1 MGSGATLVEGVRRWF
16 QRRSY
21 NTNHNYNNNNK
32 INKLGNDHNHGRVSD
47 LSAQPS
53 DSHQREQKRGR
64 ENQQQ
69 LQFELEDDF
78 DISGLKV
85 IRVPTRADLTA
96 SHPMDSQKKGNLETE
111 FFTEYGEAS
120 RYQVQ
125 EVIGKGSYG
134 VVGSAIDT
142 HTGEK
147 VAIKK
152 INDVFE
158 HVSDATRIL
167 REIKLLRLLRHPDI
181 VEIKHIMLPP
191 SRREFRDIYV
201 VFELME
207 SDLHQVI
214 KANDDLTPEH
224 YQFFLYQL
232 LRGLKYIHTANVFH
246 RDLKPKNI
254 LANADCKLKICDFGL
269 ARVSFNDA
277 PSAIFWTDYVATRWY
292 RAPELCGSFFSK
304 YTPAI
309 DIWSIGCI
317 FAEIVTGKPLFPGKN
332 VVHQLDLMTDLL
344 GTPSAESIARIRNE
358 KARRYLSSM
367 RKKQPVP
374 FIHKFPGADP
384 LALRLLE
391 RLLAFDPKDRLTAE
405 EALADPYFHGL
416 ANVDREPSTQPISKL
431 EFEFERRK
439 LTKDDVRELIYREI
453 LEYHPQMLQEYLR
466 GGDQTSF
473 MYPSGVDRF
482 KRQFAHLE
490 EHHGKGERSTPPLQR
505 QHASL
510 PRERV
515 CGPKNENAVQDNDLE
530 RTAASV
536 ASTLES
542 PPGSDQNDGTVKS
555 DGQNGPSKTNY
566 TPVTSRSLLKS
577 ASISAS
583 KCIGVKPITD
593 SEVNMESLS
602 QHYKLVLI
610 LIIFAVALP
619 SCFSQTTRRFEF
631 NVEWKNVTRLCNTKP
646 LLTVNGEYPGPTIAV
661 YEGDHLEIKVTNR
674 IAENTTIHWH
684 GVRQLRTGWADGPAY
699 ITQCPIRGGKTYTY
713 KFTVEYQRGTLWWHA
728 HFAWQR
734 ASIYGAFV
742 IHPRMPFPFSAP
754 IQEEFPIIFGEWW
767 NSDVGEVEN
776 EMKYGAG
783 PNSSDAYTINGLPG
797 PFYPCSDK
805 DTFIKTVEHGKTY
818 LLRIINAALN
828 DELFFAVANHT
839 LTVVEIDAVYT
850 KPFTTSAIMV
860 GPGQTTNVLLTAN
873 QVPDVVRKRH
883 PTVTGFL
890 RYKNTK
896 SDTTKYP
903 PKAPGT
909 FAPEKYN
916 LPKMEDTKFVTIFN
930 NKLRSLASPKYPC
943 NVPKTVDKRVVMV
956 ISLNLQD
963 CPANETCKGY
973 AGKKFFA
980 SMNNQSFIRPALSI
994 LESHYK
1000 KLRGAEYSTDF
1011 PEKPLKPFDYTG
1023 VDPVSENMNTKF
1035 VTKIMEVEHGTNLEI
1050 VLQGTSFL
1058 NTENHPIHVHGHN
1071 FFIVGMGFGNF
1082 NAAKDPAK
1090 YNLIDPPER
1099 NTVAVPTGGWA
1110 AIRFKA
1116 DNPGVWFIHCH
1127 LEEHT
1132 SWGLASG
1139 FIVKNGPKPS
1149 QCVLP
1154 PPDDLPLC

>member
-1 MGSGATLVEGVRRWF
+1 MDENEINKIHACLRNTCTVHLHTPDHPPYSQMIFKAINSLSYEEGGANKAAISAYIKSEFHDLAWAHESLLSHHLGKLLERGELVTSPSTCDYLLPKPLLLAHEDLNPSKHARGRGRRGRLPKQGKCGGGWKPQEEERKASQEINKLKGAEYMGSGATLVEGVRRWF
-16 QRRSY
+16 QRRSSSTSTTI
-21 NTNHNYNNNNK
+21 NTNPNNNSKQPSNS
-32 INKLGNDHNHGRVSD
+32 NYSRNNFVNDHNDAHVSVSD
-47 LSAQPS
+47 LSAQS
-53 DSHQREQKRGR
+53 STSHQREQKQGQ
-64 ENQQQ
+64 EYQ
-69 LQFELEDDF
+69 LQFEVEDDF
-78 DISGLKV
+78 DISGLKL
-85 IRVPTRADLTA
+85 ISVPKRANFRA
-96 SHPMDSQKKGNLETE
+96 PPMDSQKKGNLETE

-142 HTGEK
+142 HTGER

-317 FAEIVTGKPLFPGKN
+317 FAEILTGKPLFPGKN

-344 GTPSAESIARIRNE
+344 GTPSTESIARIRNE

-374 FIHKFPGADP
+374 FTHKFPNADP
-384 LALRLLE
+384 LALRLVE
-391 RLLAFDPKDRLTAE
+391 QLLAFDPKDRPTAE

-490 EHHGKGERSTPPLQR
+490 EHYGKGERGTPPLQR

-515 CGPKNENAVQDNDLE
+515 CAPKDENSGQNNDVE

-542 PPGSDQNDGTVKS
+542 PPGSQQPDGSVNA

-566 TPVTSRSLLKS
+566 NPRSLLKS

-583 KCIGVKPITD
+583 KCIGVRPKKD
-593 SEVNMESLS
+593 SEEEAIAEVNDEAVDGLS
-602 QHYKLVLI
+602 QKVE
-610 LIIFAVALP
+610 AL
-619 SCFSQTTRRFEF
+619 
-631 NVEWKNVTRLCNTKP
+631 
-646 LLTVNGEYPGPTIAV
+646 
-661 YEGDHLEIKVTNR
+661 
-674 IAENTTIHWH
+674 
-684 GVRQLRTGWADGPAY
+684 
-699 ITQCPIRGGKTYTY
+699 
-713 KFTVEYQRGTLWWHA
+713 
-728 HFAWQR
+728 R
-734 ASIYGAFV
+734 A
-742 IHPRMPFPFSAP
+742 
-754 IQEEFPIIFGEWW
+754 
-767 NSDVGEVEN
+767 
-776 EMKYGAG
+776 
-783 PNSSDAYTINGLPG
+783 
-797 PFYPCSDK
+797 
-805 DTFIKTVEHGKTY
+805 
-818 LLRIINAALN
+818 
-828 DELFFAVANHT
+828 
-839 LTVVEIDAVYT
+839 
-850 KPFTTSAIMV
+850 
-860 GPGQTTNVLLTAN
+860 
-873 QVPDVVRKRH
+873 
-883 PTVTGFL
+883 
-890 RYKNTK
+890 
-896 SDTTKYP
+896 
-903 PKAPGT
+903 
-909 FAPEKYN
+909 
-916 LPKMEDTKFVTIFN
+916 
-930 NKLRSLASPKYPC
+930 
-943 NVPKTVDKRVVMV
+943 
-956 ISLNLQD
+956 
-963 CPANETCKGY
+963 
-973 AGKKFFA
+973 
-980 SMNNQSFIRPALSI
+980 
-994 LESHYK
+994 
-1000 KLRGAEYSTDF
+1000 
-1011 PEKPLKPFDYTG
+1011 
-1023 VDPVSENMNTKF
+1023 
-1035 VTKIMEVEHGTNLEI
+1035 
-1050 VLQGTSFL
+1050 
-1058 NTENHPIHVHGHN
+1058 
-1071 FFIVGMGFGNF
+1071 
-1082 NAAKDPAK
+1082 
-1090 YNLIDPPER
+1090 
-1099 NTVAVPTGGWA
+1099 
-1110 AIRFKA
+1110 
-1116 DNPGVWFIHCH
+1116 
-1127 LEEHT
+1127 
-1132 SWGLASG
+1132 
-1139 FIVKNGPKPS
+1139 
-1149 QCVLP
+1149 
-1154 PPDDLPLC
+1154 